1 MKKQILAACLAMAA
15 LAASTAAFGEDDTRC
30 GSQIVTI
37 GMSKSDVQAACGD
50 PATSEDI
57 PQDVRDGDMVVGQSM
72 QSRWTYV
79 SGAVKTTFVFDQ
91 DKLIEIHVD

>member
-1 MKKQILAACLAMAA
+1 VKKQQVAACLAILA
-15 LAASTAAFGEDDTRC
+15 LAASATALGDDDARC
-30 GSQIVTI
+30 GSQVVTI

-50 PATSEDI
+50 PATSQDI
-57 PQDVRDGDMVVGQSM
+57 PQDVRDGDMIVGQSV